1 MANDFLQQ
9 INSFIASI
17 KEKFKPNREL
27 MVKISE
33 EMHASVMN
41 EFHTEGAGSGGWAPL
56 KPATI
61 KQKRRR
67 NFSDAILQGRGD
79 LVRSIQKTATDTESI
94 VHTNKPQAAILNFG
108 GTIYQGAR
116 SETFLRN
123 RYMRGKKKGRFKKG
137 KMEGGQGE
145 YFAGQT
151 FSERIIRIPPR
162 PFMVLTE
169 NYSNNILNIIR
180 RHVNST

>member
-56 KPATI
+56 KPATV

-79 LVRSIQKTATDTESI
+79 LIRSIQRTATDNESI
-94 VHTNKPQAAILNFG
+94 VHTNKVYAAIQNFG
-108 GTIYQGAR
+108 GTINQAAR
-116 SETFLRN
+116 SEIFQRN
-123 RYMRGKKKGRFKKG
+123 RFKKPPKKG
-137 KMEGGQGE
+137 KFKKGTMPGKG
-145 YFAGQT
+145 FT
-151 FSERIIRIPPR
+151 FSERIIRIPAR
-162 PFMVLTE
+162 PFMALTE
-169 NYSNNILNIIR
+169 NYSNNILNIIH
-180 RHVNST
+180 RHVQSS